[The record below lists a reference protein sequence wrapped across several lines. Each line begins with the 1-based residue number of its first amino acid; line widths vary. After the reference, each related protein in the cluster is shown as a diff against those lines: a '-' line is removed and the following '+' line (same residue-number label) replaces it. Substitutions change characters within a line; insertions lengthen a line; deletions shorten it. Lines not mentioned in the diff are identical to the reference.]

1 MIRRAR
7 LRLTLWYAGTFVAM
21 LLALGAAT
29 YWLVRTSLDEEVDR
43 GVRTVVD
50 GWLATAP
57 SDLRTMQALD
67 IDRHYED
74 RTADVFLLV
83 FRADGALVANPSG
96 IEAEEF
102 IEAGVVA
109 GALGG
114 DPAWTTLKEHGT
126 RMRIFAAPVTS
137 AGRIEGVVIGGR
149 SLDARDRQLEV
160 LMWVLAGAGAA
171 GLVMAGAGG
180 YLFAGRALRPIA
192 VAYDR
197 QRRFVGDA
205 SHELR
210 SPLAVIRASSELLL
224 REQLNEGQR
233 DAVRDIHETSVEAS
247 DLVEDLLLLARLDQA
262 ERAPRGESCE
272 ATGTARGVLAQL
284 EPLLA
289 QHGTTPVLT
298 GSPVPVRCPEG
309 DLRRVLRALVENVL
323 AHTPSGTALDIWT
336 GTEGDHGVIAV
347 RDHGPGVPSAALET
361 LLDPFARVSAAR
373 TPSERHAGLGL
384 SIAQRLV
391 ARSGGTLTA
400 RNHPQGGLE
409 VTVRLPRVP

>member
-21 LLALGAAT
+21 LLVLGAAT
-29 YWLVRTSLDEEVDR
+29 YWLVRTSLDQEVDR
-43 GVRTVVD
+43 GVRTVMD
-50 GWLATAP
+50 GWIATAP
-57 SDLRTMQALD
+57 GDLRNMQALD

-102 IEAGVVA
+102 IEAGLVA
-109 GALGG
+109 GALSGE
-114 DPAWTTLKEHGT
+114 PVWTTLTEHGT
-126 RMRIFAAPVTS
+126 RMRILAAPVTG
-137 AGRIEGVVIGGR
+137 AGHIEGVVIGGR
-149 SLDARDRQLEV
+149 SLAARDRQLEI
-160 LMWVLAGAGAA
+160 LMWVLVAAGAA

-224 REQLNEGQR
+224 REPLNEGQQ

-247 DLVEDLLLLARLDQA
+247 ELVEDLLLMARLDQRD
-262 ERAPRGESCE
+262 RAPSGESCE
-272 ATGTARGVLAQL
+272 AAGTVRGVLAQL
-284 EPLLA
+284 DPLLT
-289 QHGTTPVLT
+289 QHDTTPVLS
-298 GSPVPVRCPEG
+298 GSSVQLSCPEG
-309 DLRRVLRALVENVL
+309 DLRRILRALVENVI

-336 GTEGDHGVIAV
+336 GAVGSQGVITV
-347 RDHGPGVPSAALET
+347 RDHGPGVPSAALGT
-361 LLDPFARVSAAR
+361 LLDPFARASAAR

-384 SIAQRLV
+384 SIAHRLV
-391 ARSGGTLTA
+391 ARSAGTLTV

-409 VTVRLPRVP
+409 VTVQLPRVP